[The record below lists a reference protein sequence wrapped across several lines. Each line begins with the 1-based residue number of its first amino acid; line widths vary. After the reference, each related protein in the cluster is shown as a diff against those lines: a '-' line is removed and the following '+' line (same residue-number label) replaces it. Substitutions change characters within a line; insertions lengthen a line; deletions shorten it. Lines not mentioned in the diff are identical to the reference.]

1 MTNYL
6 SEIEW
11 RWSIHDKLIFNS
23 GVSYINSV
31 ANFDEYAT
39 NQNRK
44 TLSLFTGFLYQPF
57 HDWNL
62 NFNLRKEFTNIEN
75 PPIAPSLG
83 LQGTIIKNTLFVF
96 GNIGRHYNLPTMNDL
111 FWRPGGNENLK
122 PEDAWSEELGIILT
136 NKNNSIPKLTVTA
149 FNSLI
154 DNWIKWQP
162 GASGIY
168 APNNLRQVHTNGI
181 EMSLHFHKEIKKLQL
196 QFNVNYTWCNSS
208 ISKTQTQQ
216 EAATIDKQLIYV
228 PVNVLNSVLV
238 LKYAHFSLN
247 YNHTFTGER
256 FVTADNS
263 SSLEPFQV
271 ANITIEKAI
280 ISKKFNIHVYT
291 KVMNVYDV
299 TYQVLA
305 YRPMPG
311 RWFSIGIKFD
321 LILKQ

>member
-1 MTNYL
+1 MTNHL

-83 LQGTIIKNTLFVF
+83 LEGTIIKNTLFVF

-111 FWRPGGNENLK
+111 FWRPGNENLK

-181 EMSLHFHKEIKKLQL
+181 EMSLHFHKEIKNYNYNLMLIIPGVIRPFLKHKHNKKLQL
-196 QFNVNYTWCNSS
+196 
-208 ISKTQTQQ
+208 
-216 EAATIDKQLIYV
+216 
-228 PVNVLNSVLV
+228 
-238 LKYAHFSLN
+238 
-247 YNHTFTGER
+247 
-256 FVTADNS
+256 
-263 SSLEPFQV
+263 
-271 ANITIEKAI
+271 
-280 ISKKFNIHVYT
+280 
-291 KVMNVYDV
+291 
-299 TYQVLA
+299 
-305 YRPMPG
+305 
-311 RWFSIGIKFD
+311 
-321 LILKQ
+321 